1 MALRTLALTAF
12 AIAAVVHVA
21 AAQVADGCN
30 GGSPDATAAN
40 GFFTLDGACFGA
52 LVQPPGNTGTCDSV
66 CTSAGLT
73 CSSKSA
79 RTEQDCEDVLT
90 AYSTS
95 SGAPADMPGDLT
107 ANSGG
112 AQCRLLQDSGG
123 PWQLDA
129 SASTMPQNAAS
140 SCTDVSP
147 SGGESATSVFV
158 CECDVPEAT
167 GPTLFHISITQDS
180 TSAVRAAGSVDA
192 AGTVYCVVVTS
203 GSVAPTSASIKS
215 SGQSTYIGSGGTV
228 IVRVTGVSGEESK
241 TAYCVSEGTGGILGP
256 AEPAVNNIYFGA
268 WPCAARRP
276 KEAPSRAV

>member
-1 MALRTLALTAF
+1 MTPRTLALVAL

-30 GGSPDATAAN
+30 GGSPDATAAD

-52 LVQPPGNTGTCDSV
+52 LVQPPGNAGTCDSV
-66 CTSAGLT
+66 CTGAGLT

-79 RTEQDCEDVLT
+79 RTVQDCEDVLR

-107 ANSGG
+107 ASTGSVP
-112 AQCRLLQDSGG
+112 CRLFQDSGG
-123 PWQLDA
+123 PWQLHTDTR
-129 SASTMPQNAAS
+129 SMPQNAVS
-140 SCTDVSP
+140 PCTAPPP

-167 GPTLFHISITQDS
+167 GPTLFHISIAQES
-180 TSAVRAAGSVDA
+180 TSTVSAAGSVDA

-203 GSVAPTSASIKS
+203 GSVAPTSTGITS
-215 SGQSTYIGSGGTV
+215 SGQSTAVGSAGSFSVT
-228 IVRVTGVSGEESK
+228 VTGVSGEESK